1 MKRDIVLSLSLAS
14 AFCLLAESP
23 AGDFTSY
30 FECPFASE
38 TMPEGMKVVDN
49 DGCQLHFT
57 MVQNGF
63 SDYDSWIC
71 LRERGTE
78 NYYAASASRFKTAK
92 GEDPLPAQDWMIT
105 PPVWIRGGEVTLS
118 WRSMSVNEQRKTP
131 STYEIRV
138 SATGDTP
145 DAFAGEPLMTVTD
158 EELNKWQAH
167 TLDLSA
173 YEGQRVRIAFVN
185 VSLDSEILA
194 IDDINVSGLKGLS
207 EILVNPGEYHVG
219 SELFKIGGPITA
231 YSQQP
236 VNTLSVDC
244 KVDSRTLHAEY
255 SGLNLGYHE
264 SFDFVLPEEIKAKYG
279 ETVDFTVSA
288 TVNGLPYD
296 AMDRSTMVLSFVPK
310 RGVVV
315 EEATGMWCGYCPK
328 GIVAMETLEKKYPD
342 TFIGLAVH
350 VDDAMAIDEY
360 KTFSF
365 PDGAPT
371 AWVDRSIYCPTPMYP
386 ITENGVK
393 TYTTLMGGLE
403 SVFLEV
409 LNKQALA
416 EISLEV
422 AVKARSIEIDAS
434 TCYPID
440 IDNADYRMAFAVTED
455 NVWKDGYY
463 QANNMAGAVEVIG
476 GFENRP
482 AMIVSDL
489 KFNHVVRAIYN
500 GVDGIEGSV
509 PAEIKAG
516 EVYSGSYSFGLPRNI
531 LNVRNIKV
539 VGMIIDRSTGKILNA
554 TSVKP
559 STSGSGLMETMGA
572 DCGLSVSLDGGF
584 IKIDSAL
591 SENIEVALYDVSGV
605 CVARTNGTGS
615 VEINTS
621 SLSGVYILSASSLSG
636 ETVLKKLVI

>member
-1 MKRDIVLSLSLAS
+1 MKRDILLSLSLAS
-14 AFCLLAESP
+14 AFCLSAESP

-30 FECPFASE
+30 FECPFATE
-38 TMPEGMKVVDN
+38 TMPAGMKVVDK

-105 PPVWIRGGEVTLS
+105 PPVWIRGGEVKLT

-138 SATGDTP
+138 SATGDNP
-145 DAFAGEPLMTVTD
+145 EDFAGEPLVTVTD
-158 EELNKWQAH
+158 EDINKWQEH
-167 TLDLSA
+167 NLDLSA

-185 VSLDSEILA
+185 ISLDSEILA

-207 EILVNPGEYHVG
+207 EILVTPGEYHAG
-219 SELFKIGGPITA
+219 SETFNIGGTITA

-244 KVDSRTLHAEY
+244 EVGGRTLHAEY

-264 SFDFVLPEEIKAKYG
+264 SFDFVLPEEITAQYG

-296 AMDRSTMVLSFVPK
+296 PMDMSTMVLSFVPK

-328 GIVAMETLEKKYPD
+328 GIVAMETLEEKYPD
-342 TFIGLAVH
+342 TFIGIAVH
-350 VDDAMAIDEY
+350 VDDDMSIDGY
-360 KTFSF
+360 QNFSF
-365 PDGAPT
+365 PSGAPT
-371 AWVDRSIYCPTPMYP
+371 AWVDRNIYCPTPMYP

-403 SVFLEV
+403 SVYREV
-409 LNKQALA
+409 LDQQALA
-416 EISLEV
+416 EISLDA
-422 AVKARSIEIDAS
+422 AVKGNTLEISAS
-434 TCYPID
+434 TRYPIN
-440 IDNADYRMAFAVTED
+440 IDNADYRIAFAVTED
-455 NVWKDGYY
+455 KVWKKGYY
-463 QANNMAGAVEVIG
+463 QKNYMSGSGEVIG
-476 GFENRP
+476 GFEDRP
-482 AMIVSDL
+482 AMIVTDM
-489 KFNHVVRAIYN
+489 KFNHVARAIYS

-509 PAEIKAG
+509 PSVITAG
-516 EVYSGSYSFGLPRNI
+516 EVYPESYSFDLPRSI
-531 LNVRNIKV
+531 LNVDNVKV
-539 VGMIIDRSTGKILNA
+539 IGMIIDHATGKILNA
-554 TSVKP
+554 ASVRPDTSE
-559 STSGSGLMETMGA
+559 SGVEAVAADSGLA
-572 DCGLSVSLDGGF
+572 VSLDKDL
-584 IKIDSAL
+584 IKIGSAL
-591 SENIEVALYDVSGV
+591 PENIDAALYDISGV
-605 CVARTNGTGS
+605 CVARGNGTGG

-621 SLSGVYILSASSLSG
+621 SLSGIYILRAFSVSG
-636 ETVLKKLVI
+636 ETVLKLVI